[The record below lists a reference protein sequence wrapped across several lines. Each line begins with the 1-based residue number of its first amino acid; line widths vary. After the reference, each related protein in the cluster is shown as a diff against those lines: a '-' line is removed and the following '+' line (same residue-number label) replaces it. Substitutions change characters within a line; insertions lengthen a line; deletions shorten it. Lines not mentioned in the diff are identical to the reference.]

1 MQILNSRFVKS
12 ATRAAEWPESAAPP
26 SPSSAAQPDG
36 VLPEL
41 ALCGRSNV
49 GKSTLLNA
57 LLQRKS
63 LARVSRTPG
72 RTRLINFFAVE
83 LRLEATD
90 LPPGSESAGERMQV
104 SLADLPGFGY
114 AQVSRQERVLW
125 RQMIEEYLTR
135 RDALQAV
142 ALLCDSRRALDRDAA
157 ELLHEELEIARFLM
171 AHGRAVVPVLTKADK
186 LAKHERKPAAQRL
199 EQLFAQRVAIC
210 AGIDGDGVPALWR
223 RLALPLFQIQQG
235 AAAWPAAQA
244 EAPR

>member
-1 MQILNSRFVKS
+1 MQILNARFVKS

-26 SPSSAAQPDG
+26 SSPSSSSLATQPDG

-49 GKSTLLNA
+49 GKSTLLHA

-83 LRLEATD
+83 LRLEAGD
-90 LPPGSESAGERMQV
+90 PGLGAESGGERMQV

-125 RQMIEEYLTR
+125 R
-135 RDALQAV
+135 
-142 ALLCDSRRALDRDAA
+142 
-157 ELLHEELEIARFLM
+157 
-171 AHGRAVVPVLTKADK
+171 
-186 LAKHERKPAAQRL
+186 
-199 EQLFAQRVAIC
+199 
-210 AGIDGDGVPALWR
+210 
-223 RLALPLFQIQQG
+223 
-235 AAAWPAAQA
+235 
-244 EAPR
+244 